1 MVQKGQIDHL
11 LQESDVISPPDTLKS
26 NANLPNYEEEYQQS
40 IENPEAFW
48 DQHGP
53 SCDAT
58 SQLRYDQGSDILRV
72 RS

>member
-40 IENPEAFW
+40 I
-48 DQHGP
+48 
-53 SCDAT
+53 T
-58 SQLRYDQGSDILRV
+58 SAGQ
-72 RS
+72 